1 MAQRRNTRPQ
11 IYHKYGQVCLQ
22 AFGGWEFA
30 QNIILQE
37 LTNSLSAQLTASK
50 KPQFTLTC
58 LSQGSSLIEY
68 CTVYHCLRFNYS
80 QGLKLE
86 PL

>member
-37 LTNSLSAQLTASK
+37 LTNSVSTVNSLK
-50 KPQFTLTC
+50 KTPFTLTC
-58 LSQGSSLIEY
+58 LCQGSSLIEY
-68 CTVYHCLRFNYS
+68 CTVYHCLRFNNS